1 MQCAFATLALINMC
15 LFHILL
21 KHGQKYQTA
30 MRFQASFHIIIF
42 LACLIPSAVAG
53 GHIDSSMYSITGY
66 FDSYRCST
74 HFKQLW
80 PLEVY
85 QLWGGI
91 PIDISN
97 IDSVNAYYI
106 IKKVESEFR
115 CAGMCSRRTYLYYQ
129 VKIWPL
135 LLSWWILLFSLQQG
149 HPAKNI
155 ICSSMLLAHPA
166 TYAPSIRSS
175 STSQKITYLSR
186 AQSARGHWYT
196 YH

>member
-1 MQCAFATLALINMC
+1 
-15 LFHILL
+15 
-21 KHGQKYQTA
+21 

-129 VKIWPL
+129 PGIQAPTYCYTAVRNKVKSL
-135 LLSWWILLFSLQQG
+135 LVLILVPGIIYAVANLIFVFTSCCCIDWLSGDKNKPVIGATFTQYKTLSATGQPISYLQYQ
-149 HPAKNI
+149 AYI
-155 ICSSMLLAHPA
+155 QM
-166 TYAPSIRSS
+166 
-175 STSQKITYLSR
+175 
-186 AQSARGHWYT
+186 
-196 YH
+196 